1 MRAAEFLNQKLLR
14 FDCFLNG
21 RINSPRHLLAI
32 GQELEQFAIFG
43 DRRTD
48 VGHEFRPNGAFSW
61 RNELQI
67 VLRGLL
73 QNVGGRLPVFLGQLC
88 QAAVKASLHI

>member
-1 MRAAEFLNQKLLR
+1 
-14 FDCFLNG
+14 
-21 RINSPRHLLAI
+21 
-32 GQELEQFAIFG
+32 
-43 DRRTD
+43 
-48 VGHEFRPNGAFSW
+48 
-61 RNELQI
+61 